1 MSEDELRAQLGDISS
16 DTGWIDAMIAAMS
29 R

>member
-1 MSEDELRAQLGDISS
+1 MSEAELRAQLGDISS
-16 DTGWIDAMIAAMS
+16 DEGWIEAMIAAMA